1 MRFTIDDERRSEFDR
16 RQLKAQIAF
25 HDGRT
30 SKDRREGAERR
41 NVFVQDKYLRS
52 VLDAFPSPVLI
63 VDHHMQILDAN
74 SRADELIDS
83 ETDFYLHR
91 LCGDLLHCL
100 HAKQSEGGCG
110 TTEHCPDCVLR
121 QTVNAVAAG
130 EKTFRRISQ
139 LNMEK
144 HGKSLRQWFLIS
156 GSEFEYM
163 DQKNVI
169 LTMEDVTEI
178 VELRRLIP
186 ICANCKKVRDDNNY
200 WQEVEKYLD
209 EHTGVQ
215 FSHGICPECVDEMYG
230 GQDWYE
236 KRAKK

>member
-1 MRFTIDDERRSEFDR
+1 MRREIDTERRSEFER

-25 HDGRT
+25 PDGRT
-30 SKDRREGAERR
+30 NEDRRAGAERR
-41 NVFVQDKYLRS
+41 NAFVQDKYLRS
-52 VLDAFPSPVLI
+52 VLNAFPSPVLI
-63 VDHHMQILDAN
+63 VDHHMQILDTN
-74 SRADELIDS
+74 SGAAELIGF
-83 ETDFYLHR
+83 ETDFYLRR
-91 LCGDLLHCL
+91 LCGDLLHCI

-144 HGKSLRQWFLIS
+144 QDKSLRSWFLIS
-156 GSEFEYM
+156 GAEFEYM

-169 LTMEDVTEI
+169 LTLEDVSEI

-186 ICANCKKVRDDNNY
+186 ICANCKKVRDDNDY
-200 WQEVEKYLD
+200 WQEVEKYFD

-215 FSHGICPECVDEMYG
+215 FSHGICPECLDKMYG
-230 GQDWYE
+230 EEDWYQ
-236 KRAKK
+236 KRGKK